1 MKRFVALAVLLV
13 LVAAA
18 AALWVLYGSIDGRV
32 RTALERIGGEMTLAP
47 VHVGGVD
54 LDLTGGRGT
63 IRDITVGNPE
73 GFPDGTAISLRE
85 ISLSLEIG
93 SLRESP
99 IVVHE
104 IVVGEPRVDV
114 VLLADGRMNIEALR
128 RNVEHYEARQRAAQ
142 AREEGPTGAP
152 PVETETP
159 ETRLR
164 VGEFRISDGAIGLD
178 ASALGRDPEQLELG
192 SVALRDIGGARGV
205 TPEQLGR
212 RVADAL
218 IARTARAVAGAEV
231 KRALRE
237 KGGEIGEKL
246 GELLQRGIDW

>member
-1 MKRFVALAVLLV
+1 MKRFAALAVLLV

-18 AALWVLYGSIDGRV
+18 AALWSLYGSLDGRV
-32 RTALERIGGEMTLAP
+32 KTALERIGSEMTLAP
-47 VHVGGVD
+47 VHVAGVD

-63 IRDITVGNPE
+63 IRGITVGNPE
-73 GFPDGTAISLRE
+73 GFPDGAAISLRE
-85 ISLSLEIG
+85 ISLSLEIR

-104 IVVGEPRVDV
+104 IIVGEPRVDV
-114 VLLADGRMNIEALR
+114 ILLADGRMNIEALR

-142 AREEGPTGAP
+142 AREEQPTGAP
-152 PVETETP
+152 QSEAERP

-164 VGEFRISDGAIGLD
+164 VGEVRISEGAIGLD

-192 SVALRDIGGARGV
+192 TVALRDIGGARGA

-212 RVADAL
+212 RVTDAL

-237 KGGEIGEKL
+237 KGGEIGEKI
-246 GELLQRGIDW
+246 GELLQRGIDR

>member
-1 MKRFVALAVLLV
+1 MKRLVPVAVVVLLV
-13 LVAAA
+13 AAGIS
-18 AALWVLYGSIDGRV
+18 LWILRGSLDGRV
-32 RTALERIGGEMTLAP
+32 KTAVERIGSEMTLAP

-73 GFPDGTAISLRE
+73 GFPDGAAISLRE
-85 ISLSLEIG
+85 ISLSLEIR

-128 RNVEHYEARQRAAQ
+128 RNVEFHEARQRAAQ
-142 AREEGPTGAP
+142 EHEEKPGRAP
-152 PVETETP
+152 QGDAERP

-164 VGEFRISDGAIGLD
+164 VGEFRIADGAIGLD
-178 ASALGRDPEQLELG
+178 ASALGRDREQLALG
-192 SVALRDIGGARGV
+192 TVALRDIGGARGV

-218 IARTARAVAGAEV
+218 IARTARAVAAAEV

-237 KGGEIGEKL
+237 KGGEIGEKI
-246 GELLQRGIDW
+246 GELLQRGIDR

>member
-1 MKRFVALAVLLV
+1 MKRFAALAVLLV
-13 LVAAA
+13 LVVAA
-18 AALWVLYGSIDGRV
+18 AALWSLYGSLDGRV
-32 RTALERIGGEMTLAP
+32 KTALERIGSEMTLAP

-54 LDLTGGRGT
+54 LDLTGGHGT

-73 GFPDGTAISLRE
+73 GFPDGTAIALRE
-85 ISLSLEIG
+85 ISLSLEIR
-93 SLRESP
+93 SLREIP

-114 VLLADGRMNIEALR
+114 VLLADGRTNIEALR
-128 RNVEHYEARQRAAQ
+128 RNVGRYEERQRAAQ
-142 AREEGPTGAP
+142 GREEEPTGAP
-152 PVETETP
+152 QSAAEQP

-164 VGEFRISDGAIGLD
+164 VGEFRISEGAIGLD
-178 ASALGRDPEQLELG
+178 ASALGRDPEQLPLG
-192 SVALRDIGGARGV
+192 SVELRDIGGVRGV

-231 KRALRE
+231 KRTLRD
-237 KGGEIGEKL
+237 KGGEIGEKI
-246 GELLQRGIDW
+246 GELLQRGLDR

>member
-1 MKRFVALAVLLV
+1 MKRFVLLTAVVVLL
-13 LVAAA
+13 AAGI
-18 AALWVLYGSIDGRV
+18 ALWIVRGSLDGRLK
-32 RTALERIGGEMTLAP
+32 TALERIGSEMTLAP

-63 IRDITVGNPE
+63 IRDITVANPE
-73 GFPDGTAISLRE
+73 GFPDGTAIALRE
-85 ISLSLEIG
+85 ISLALEIR

-104 IVVGEPRVDV
+104 IVVGEPRVEV

-128 RNVEHYEARQRAAQ
+128 RNVDHYEARQRAAQ
-142 AREEGPTGAP
+142 VLEEERTRAP
-152 PVETETP
+152 RSEAERAEP
-159 ETRLR
+159 RLR
-164 VGEFRISDGAIGLD
+164 VGEFRISEGAIGLD
-178 ASALGRDPEQLELG
+178 ASALGRDPEELALG
-192 SVALRDIGGARGV
+192 SVTLRDIGGARGV

-237 KGGEIGEKL
+237 KGGEIGEKI
-246 GELLQRGIDW
+246 GELFQRGIDR

>member
-1 MKRFVALAVLLV
+1 VKRFALLAGLLA
-13 LVAAA
+13 LIAAA
-18 AALWVLYGSIDGRV
+18 AALWVVRSSLDGRV
-32 RTALERIGGEMTLAP
+32 KTSLERIGSEMTLAP
-47 VHVGGVD
+47 VRVAGVD
-54 LDLTGGRGT
+54 LDLSGGKGT
-63 IRDITVGNPE
+63 IRGITVGNPE

-85 ISLSLEIG
+85 ISLSLELG
-93 SLRESP
+93 SLRKSP

-104 IVVGEPRVDV
+104 IVVGEPRVNV
-114 VLLADGRMNIEALR
+114 VMLADGRMNIEALR
-128 RNVEHYEARQRAAQ
+128 RNVEFFEARQRAAQ
-142 AREEGPTGAP
+142 EREEEPTRASQ
-152 PVETETP
+152 VETETP

-178 ASALGRDPEQLELG
+178 ASALGRVPEELALG
-192 SVALRDIGGARGV
+192 SVALRDMGGARGV

-237 KGGEIGEKL
+237 KGGEIGERI
-246 GELLQRGIDW
+246 GELLQRGIDR